1 MIKIV
6 TDSSTLYSVKEA
18 EQIGLYSVP
27 LNISIDSKSYQDF
40 EEITD
45 KDLYHM
51 IDEHK
56 IPRTSQPSLGEKI
69 DLYNKLSEENE
80 VIDITMASGLSGTY
94 QTALIAQGSCNHPDK
109 VHVIDSMTLCGP
121 HRHLVDTAL
130 EMASKGSSVED
141 ILHMVEESRKT
152 DVSYLLPVDF
162 NYLVRGGR
170 IKGVAAKIGGLLKII
185 PVLKKGEN
193 GVGLEKHSI
202 SKTLKRAINSV
213 IDDLKECNVD
223 NSYYFYVTHAKN
235 SELAN
240 TFVEKIK
247 DTFNAEHIFVFPLS
261 PSFITQGG
269 PGCVA
274 VQAIKIIR

>member
-27 LNISIDSKSYQDF
+27 LNISIDSKSYQDL

-45 KDLYHM
+45 EDLYHM

-94 QTALIAQGSCNHPDK
+94 QTALIAQSSCNHPDK
-109 VHVIDSMTLCGP
+109 VYVIDSMTLCGP

-130 EMASKGSSVED
+130 EMASKGFSVND

-247 DTFNAEHIFVFPLS
+247 DTFNAEHIFVYPLS

>member
-45 KDLYHM
+45 TDLYHM

-121 HRHLVDTAL
+121 HRHLVDIAL
-130 EMASKGSSVED
+130 EMASKGSSVQD

-185 PVLKKGEN
+185 PVLKKGED

-213 IDDLKECNVD
+213 IDDLKESNVD

-247 DTFNAEHIFVFPLS
+247 DTFNAEHIFVYPLS